1 VAKVGFD
8 KDVTTAQINLKTGFV
23 TFGVDFFIK
32 HINSIED
39 LLFLIIHERNHYIL
53 EHSIWRSDLYHLRL
67 SLSTPMSSLIEDAF
81 INGAAY
87 RISPSKISDRFY
99 KHNSI
104 AVILT
109 SDTKGVRRVFK
120 DKEIVKI
127 HAQMWDVTEPLP
139 DLGKFSN
146 LLIRWFIQKM
156 KQEHEKQKQ
165 ENETHTFSVTCKDYG
180 NTIVF
185 IETI

>member
-1 VAKVGFD
+1 MVYIGFD
-8 KDVTTAQINLKTGFV
+8 KKITTAQINLKTGFV
-23 TFGVDFFIK
+23 KFGVYFFVK

-81 INGAAY
+81 INAAAY
-87 RISPSKISDRFY
+87 RISPSKISDLFY

-104 AVILT
+104 AVILI

-127 HAQMWDVTEPLP
+127 HTKMWDVTDVPL
-139 DLGKFSN
+139 
-146 LLIRWFIQKM
+146 
-156 KQEHEKQKQ
+156 
-165 ENETHTFSVTCKDYG
+165 
-180 NTIVF
+180 F
-185 IETI
+185 IELWGKVKNREGRKIIGTLIFK